1 MVSYEEMLQVV
12 MKYTEAFIQE
22 IADRIIAFS
31 GHFDHCH
38 CFVAS
43 TPVSVWPVDIF
54 ITYVKYNLGSFS
66 AIEYAYT
73 CNDRGRSATFLRL

>member
-1 MVSYEEMLQVV
+1 MLKVV
-12 MKYTEAFIQE
+12 MKYTESFIQE

-31 GHFDHCH
+31 GHLDHCH

-43 TPVSVWPVDIF
+43 TLVSAWPVDRPVGIF

-66 AIEYAYT
+66 AKKYAYT
-73 CNDRGRSATFLRL
+73 CNARGRSATYLTL